1 MNPCKDEPKEYIALN
16 AKNRYRLE
24 GFDQNGIG
32 RNTIISIHLNDIQR
46 VMVPRM
52 TEWEEIH
59 QRLADILEDI
69 KEEGY
74 KEKYKRRLGVLMQR
88 CTVDSPYSAVK
99 ATNMLDDNCYLD
111 IRRFLKE
118 EGKWTNKLEELEE
131 EMEKIALRFI

>member
-1 MNPCKDEPKEYIALN
+1 M
-16 AKNRYRLE
+16 
-24 GFDQNGIG
+24 
-32 RNTIISIHLNDIQR
+32 
-46 VMVPRM
+46 PRM
-52 TEWEEIH
+52 SEWEEIQ

-88 CTVDSPYSAVK
+88 CTVDSPYAVVK

-118 EGKWTNKLEELEE
+118 EGKWTNKLEELEA